1 MVDVSKIFIGI
12 NETETG
18 LIYQN
23 TETGQRIYKEDFSA
37 AEKEELSGALAKR
50 VGVFRFPSQM
60 GTTTTNAGTNTFVAL
75 RPPM

>member
-1 MVDVSKIFIGI
+1 MVDVNKIFIDTDGT
-12 NETETG
+12 NNS

-37 AEKEELSGALAKR
+37 AENEELSGALAKR

>member
-1 MVDVSKIFIGI
+1 MVDVNKLFIDTDEANANI
-12 NETETG
+12 VYYDIEAD
-18 LIYQN
+18 
-23 TETGQRIYKEDFSA
+23 QRIYKEDFSA